1 MCETLMKKLKKVSH
15 KSLHLYLKGG
25 SIINKE
31 QDKNKWKAAGKQQES
46 SRDGKSQQITML
58 NYNSN
63 TVIKSKSSLK
73 VPKQIKHG

>member
-31 QDKNKWKAAGKQQES
+31 QDKNK
-46 SRDGKSQQITML
+46 
-58 NYNSN
+58 
-63 TVIKSKSSLK
+63 
-73 VPKQIKHG
+73 